1 MNQIAYQTKPTKEL
15 MNWKIG
21 QEKIHTEAENEKRME
36 NTPPPKKKK
45 TKSIRD
51 LWDMIKL

>member
-1 MNQIAYQTKPTKEL
+1 

-36 NTPPPKKKK
+36 NTPPAK

-51 LWDMIKL
+51 LWDMIKDYEPQAG

>member
-36 NTPPPKKKK
+36 NTPPPKKNKEHK
-45 TKSIRD
+45 RLVGYDKG
-51 LWDMIKL
+51 L